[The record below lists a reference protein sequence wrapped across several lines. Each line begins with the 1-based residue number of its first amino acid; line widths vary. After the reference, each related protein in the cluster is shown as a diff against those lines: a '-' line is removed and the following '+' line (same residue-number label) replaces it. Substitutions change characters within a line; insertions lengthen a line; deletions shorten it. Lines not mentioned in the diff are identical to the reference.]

1 MATKNG
7 IEMSSYSPA
16 DSSFQQ
22 VKAEEVTFWT
32 LFERA
37 AKAQYG
43 ANIRVIKIPQTTNLL
58 DNLNFQLSVVSVDI
72 EPKETGRT
80 IMDINMKEYT
90 NNGQKEVDETVVK
103 VHKSTSRSQGNRFSF
118 STTKGV
124 NWGIGGNIGAQVMG
138 LAMAGGSAS
147 VSANYGRHTSTTTGN
162 EQLVDNNLSFSYSQE
177 EKISVSPGTR
187 VKARI
192 TTYSVRYE
200 QKYTL
205 KFSID
210 STLNVPLTY
219 KTRCQQTCFGKNIGY
234 VNITAMLN
242 CLPNYR
248 IENGKATFTQDGTLS
263 WVGEGCRVEKS
274 EESLI

>member
-1 MATKNG
+1 MRLWSKCTSQHPGHKEIALVFPLPK
-7 IEMSSYSPA
+7 
-16 DSSFQQ
+16 
-22 VKAEEVTFWT
+22 
-32 LFERA
+32 
-37 AKAQYG
+37 
-43 ANIRVIKIPQTTNLL
+43 
-58 DNLNFQLSVVSVDI
+58 VS
-72 EPKETGRT
+72 TGR
-80 IMDINMKEYT
+80 
-90 NNGQKEVDETVVK
+90 
-103 VHKSTSRSQGNRFSF
+103 
-118 STTKGV
+118 
-124 NWGIGGNIGAQVMG
+124 GIGGNIGAQVMG

-234 VNITAMLN
+234 VM
-242 CLPNYR
+242 
-248 IENGKATFTQDGTLS
+248 G
-263 WVGEGCRVEKS
+263 W
-274 EESLI
+274 